1 MLLLRVKSVGLCVVR
16 MALVFAPF
24 ANDVDQ

>member
-1 MLLLRVKSVGLCVVR
+1 MLLLRVRLLGLCVVR
-16 MALVFAPF
+16 VALVFAPF